1 VQSDCVRYYKG
12 ITRVK
17 DPFALRYPLGNAV
30 YCSREPEFY
39 IAWSPLCPTALFT
52 GTAIDVSIPIPI

>member
-1 VQSDCVRYYKG
+1 VIVSA
-12 ITRVK
+12 ITKV
-17 DPFALRYPLGNAV
+17 LRGLKIRLLSVTLLGNAV